1 VITRIFQGADA
12 LSAPYNR
19 RAVLRLA
26 SAAGLRAATQQT
38 EIRLTPTED
47 HRVFIRH
54 ERYAADWQIRF
65 PEQVTSQEGAFM
77 TSAKPRMEWRN
88 MQGGVLSSDWSPSED
103 YSRQAF
109 EQMGR
114 RLRMIQGMSISP
126 RMRAGAD
133 RIDLTLHLKNI
144 SGRPFHAVWCEGGC
158 LQHRTERFFDPD
170 YDRSYILTGSG
181 LTALNRTGRSIPIR
195 SVYVFEPA
203 WYETADMKA
212 FEYFWGRS
220 NTRPAAAFIASEA
233 SRGKG
238 AIGIAWDQ
246 SISLRQNSDDHHR
259 CMHSSPFY
267 GDIRPGELVTRRG
280 VILFGDTA
288 QEVAERFKSEAVKPY
303 LGAPV

>member
-1 VITRIFQGADA
+1 VITRQGLGILWA
-12 LSAPYNR
+12 SYSR
-19 RAVLRLA
+19 RAVLRVA
-26 SAAGLRAATQQT
+26 FPAGLRAATPQT
-38 EIRLTPTED
+38 DVRLTPTED

-65 PEQVTSQEGAFM
+65 PEHVTSQEGTFM

-88 MQGGVLSSDWSPSED
+88 VEDGVVSSNWSPSEE
-103 YSRQAF
+103 YSRLAF

-114 RLRMIQGMSISP
+114 RLPMIQGMSISP
-126 RMRAGAD
+126 AMRVGAD
-133 RIDLTLHLKNI
+133 RIDLTLQLKNI
-144 SGRPFHAVWCEGGC
+144 STRTFHSVWSEGGC
-158 LQHRTERFFDPD
+158 LQHRTQRFFDPD

-181 LTALNRTGRSIPIR
+181 LTALNRTNRSIPIR
-195 SVYVFEPA
+195 CLYFFEPA
-203 WYETADMKA
+203 WFETANIKA

-220 NTRPAAAFIASEA
+220 NTRPAAAFIVSQA
-233 SRGKG
+233 SRGRG

-246 SISLRQNSDDHHR
+246 SFSLRQNSDEHHR

-267 GDIRPGELVTRRG
+267 GEMRPGQVVTRRG

-288 QEVAERFKSEAVKPY
+288 EDVAKRFKRETVKPY